1 MEKEENQTLP
11 QHQSQW
17 MQMCP
22 CPINVLNTN
31 FLMCISNK
39 KKNRLPVSLD
49 NFSIVYLKS
58 TY

>member
-39 KKNRLPVSLD
+39 KKKPTSGFLR
-49 NFSIVYLKS
+49 
-58 TY
+58 